1 MAPRAEK
8 LGCTL
13 PPFPNIHLFRT
24 SAELDKVYLRFQRL
38 LSDCSILC
46 SETEACRMFFLC
58 FFCRKYPPL
67 DPTMNHCIS
76 LEWVRSQP
84 LVEFALDAA
93 PCQLVAG
100 VVGLPNGL
108 AMGCPMLSW

>member
-46 SETEACRMFFLC
+46 SETETEACRMFFLC
-58 FFCRKYPPL
+58 FFLPEISA
-67 DPTMNHCIS
+67 TGSNHES
-76 LEWVRSQP
+76 LHFSGVGFVPNLSLNLHWM
-84 LVEFALDAA
+84 
-93 PCQLVAG
+93 QLP